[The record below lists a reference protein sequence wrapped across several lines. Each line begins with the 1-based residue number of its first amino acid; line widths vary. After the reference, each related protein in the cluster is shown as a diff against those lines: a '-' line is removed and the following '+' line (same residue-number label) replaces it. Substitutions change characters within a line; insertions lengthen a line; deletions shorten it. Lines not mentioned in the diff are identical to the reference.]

1 MEEKVKAL
9 FEKNWIWSALAFG
22 IPFVWSVIIC
32 AAAGIYPFGENCI
45 LHVDMYHQYCP
56 FFMEMQDKLANGG
69 SFLYSWNLGL
79 GSDFIGLYAYYLASP
94 LNWLLLL
101 CPKGLVIEFMTL
113 TIWVKIALAGLFFFW
128 YLKEHFHLIGK
139 NGKYSISTALPAI
152 IFSTAYAFSGFVA
165 TYSWNIMW
173 MDSIALAP
181 LIILG
186 LELLVKKNKPA
197 LYYVSLAVSILSNF
211 YISLIICIFLVLYF
225 IILFFEQKKGKLMA
239 CVRFAWYSLLA
250 GGTGAILL
258 LPEAKILSYADSAD
272 ASWPETVEWYFG
284 LVEELSRLCTTAAPY
299 TGNDHWPNLYCG
311 AFTVLLV
318 VLYLFNKRIKWS
330 EKIPRVLLLALF
342 VLSFANNY
350 LDFIWHGLRFPNS
363 LPGRQSFLFIFMMLV
378 VGFETF
384 RKRKG
389 NRIWHMFVAL
399 LACLAVLIAGAIKTD
414 ASITDPLSFVL
425 TGIFIAAYGI
435 CFVLHRIGTKQIRMM
450 IKGFVVALAMGEIL
464 LNMAITG
471 FYSLSRTAYLAKMD
485 DYQVLLELAEA
496 DAQADVGE
504 GAVTFYRVEDYERKT
519 KNDDSLYGYPSGTIF
534 SSLMNI
540 EVSRFYQSVYM
551 EGGRNYYCYNGAT
564 PLVSSML
571 SVKYMLSD
579 NALGNNALREV
590 VASSGG
596 YYLYENKYCLP
607 LGFMMSEEAIE
618 GWDNTRRQKIAQ
630 INELGYVLGAT
641 GNMLYKADVYTEV
654 EEGCTS
660 ITVAEPGIYYANY
673 DSCAADNLS
682 ISINNGATTRYNKT
696 THRYLFELGECQ
708 AGDEITIRNSKS
720 EAISFT
726 VYKLN
731 LEAVDEAYDT
741 LSAQTMVTE
750 EFTDTMVKGSI
761 DVKEAGRLI
770 LSIPCEE
777 GWTLYVDGKETEI
790 LDFKETFLSVY
801 LEEGHHDI
809 ELRYMT
815 PGLKVGA
822 WITFAGVGL
831 FALTMILRHRVEK
844 RRQAKHVV
852 TIEESKEMGDICE
865 KID

>member
-1 MEEKVKAL
+1 MEQKIKAL

-152 IFSTAYAFSGFVA
+152 IFSTTYAFSGFVA

-225 IILFFEQKKGKLMA
+225 IVLFFEQKKGKFMA

-272 ASWPETVEWYFG
+272 ASWPEAVEWYFG
-284 LVEELSRLCTTAAPY
+284 LIEELSRLCTTAAPY
-299 TGNDHWPNLYCG
+299 TGNNHWPNLYCG

-318 VLYLFNKRIKWS
+318 IMYLFNKRIKWS
-330 EKIPRVLLLALF
+330 EKIPRVLLLVLF
-342 VLSFANNY
+342 ILSFANNY

-363 LPGRQSFLFIFMMLV
+363 LPGRQSFLFIFVMLV
-378 VGFETF
+378 VGYETF

-389 NRIWHMFVAL
+389 NRIWHMLVAL
-399 LACLAVLIAGAIKTD
+399 LACFAVLITGAIKTD

-425 TGIFIAAYGI
+425 TGIFIAAYGV

-450 IKGFVVALAMGEIL
+450 MSGFVVALAMGEVL
-464 LNMAITG
+464 LNMAVTG

-485 DYQVLLELAEA
+485 DYQVLLELAEE
-496 DAQADVGE
+496 DAQADAGE

-579 NALGNNALREV
+579 NDLGNNALREV
-590 VASSGG
+590 IATSGR

-618 GWDNTRRQKIAQ
+618 SWDNTRRQKIAQ

-654 EEGCTS
+654 EEGCTT

-673 DSCAADNLS
+673 DSCTADNLT
-682 ISINNGATTRYNKT
+682 ISINSQPGTRYNKT

-708 AGDEITIRNSKS
+708 ARDEITIKNSKS

-731 LEAVDEAYDT
+731 LEAVDEAYET

-761 DVKEAGRLI
+761 DVNQAGRLI
-770 LSIPCEE
+770 LSIPSEE
-777 GWTLYVDGKETEI
+777 GWTLYVDGKESEI

-815 PGLKVGA
+815 PGLKVGILISLVCVGCFA
-822 WITFAGVGL
+822 ITMVVRRRIA
-831 FALTMILRHRVEK
+831 THRRVNEASTTTEVEM
-844 RRQAKHVV
+844 
-852 TIEESKEMGDICE
+852 MGDICE
-865 KID
+865 KDN

>member
-1 MEEKVKAL
+1 MEEKIKAL

-22 IPFVWSVIIC
+22 IPFIWSLVIC

-101 CPKGLVIEFMTL
+101 CPKGLVIEFMTV
-113 TIWVKIALAGLFFFW
+113 TIWIKIALAGLFFFW
-128 YLKEHFHLIGK
+128 YLKEHFNLVGK
-139 NGKYSISTALPAI
+139 NGKYNTNTALPAL

-225 IILFFEQKKGKLMA
+225 IILFFEQKKGKFMV

-272 ASWPETVEWYFG
+272 ASWPEAVEWYFG
-284 LVEELSRLCTTAAPY
+284 LVEELARLCTTAAPY

-318 VLYLFNKRIKWS
+318 LMYLFNKRIKWY
-330 EKIPRVLLLALF
+330 EKVPRVMLLVLF
-342 VLSFANNY
+342 ILSFANNY
-350 LDFIWHGLRFPNS
+350 LDFLWHGLRFPNS

-378 VGFETF
+378 VGYETF

-389 NRIWHMFVAL
+389 NRIWHMLVAL
-399 LACLAVLIAGAIKTD
+399 AACLAVLILGAIKTD
-414 ASITDPLSFVL
+414 ASITDPLSFAL

-450 IKGFVVALAMGEIL
+450 MAGFVVALAMGEIL

-471 FYSLSRTAYLAKMD
+471 FYSLSRTSYLAKMD

-496 DAQADVGE
+496 DAQSDAGE
-504 GAVTFYRVEDYERKT
+504 GAVSFYRVEDYERKT

-579 NALGNNALREV
+579 NDLGNNALREMI
-590 VASSGG
+590 ASSGN

-618 GWDNTRRQKIAQ
+618 SWDNTRRQKIAQ
-630 INELGYVLGAT
+630 INELGIVLGAT
-641 GNMLYKADVYTEV
+641 TNMLTKADVYTEV
-654 EEGCTS
+654 EEGCTT
-660 ITVAEPGIYYANY
+660 ITAAEPGIYYANY
-673 DSCAADNLS
+673 DTCSTDNLT
-682 ISINNGATTRYNKT
+682 ISINSQPGTRYNKT

-708 AGDEITIRNSKS
+708 IGDEITIKNSKS

-731 LEAVDEAYDT
+731 LEAVDEAYET
-741 LSAQTMVTE
+741 LSQQTMVTE
-750 EFTDTMVKGSI
+750 EFTDTFIKGSI
-761 DVKEAGRLI
+761 DVTEAGRLV
-770 LSIPCEE
+770 LSIPSEE
-777 GWTLYVDGKETEI
+777 GWTLYVDGKESEI
-790 LDFKETFLSVY
+790 LDFKETFISVY
-801 LEEGHHDI
+801 LEEGHHEI
-809 ELRYMT
+809 ELKYMT
-815 PGLKVGA
+815 PGLKTGMM
-822 WITFAGVGL
+822 ITLTCVGL
-831 FALTMILRHRVEK
+831 FGITMICRNKRDGRHL
-844 RRQAKHVV
+844 
-852 TIEESKEMGDICE
+852 
-865 KID
+865 